1 MKKITLLMIALFTI
15 SVAMAQTTY
24 SPIYDGTFGNA
35 IYSQTFTFP
44 TGAEAWAGFA
54 NNNTSIYPLS
64 FPNGGEVRFKATVAT
79 DAEVFFRFERL
90 PHPDVEPSI
99 ITANV
104 SLLASNTAGTEY
116 SVTIPTHATQTYS
129 SALVYIV
136 TRDVNVTLSEIKI
149 ITFDTDGT
157 TVLKSDT
164 PVYDGIF
171 GNAIYSQT
179 FNFPTGA
186 EAWAGFANNNTSIY
200 PMTFPAGGEVKFKA
214 TVATDAEV
222 FFRFERLPHPDVEP
236 AINTANVSILASNTA
251 GTEYSVT
258 IPTHATQTYSSALLY
273 VVTRDVDVVLSE
285 FSITANADTASVDDF
300 FANSVKLHPNPANG
314 VVRFSTVTNEAL
326 EVSVYDLLGKQVIPV
341 RTVQSQLNI
350 SSLNPGMYFVNMKQG
365 ASVATKK
372 LLVN

>member
-1 MKKITLLMIALFTI
+1 MIALFTI

-90 PHPDVEPSI
+90 PHPDVEPS
-99 ITANV
+99 
-104 SLLASNTAGTEY
+104 
-116 SVTIPTHATQTYS
+116 
-129 SALVYIV
+129 
-136 TRDVNVTLSEIKI
+136 
-149 ITFDTDGT
+149 
-157 TVLKSDT
+157 
-164 PVYDGIF
+164 
-171 GNAIYSQT
+171 
-179 FNFPTGA
+179 
-186 EAWAGFANNNTSIY
+186 
-200 PMTFPAGGEVKFKA
+200 
-214 TVATDAEV
+214 
-222 FFRFERLPHPDVEP
+222 
-236 AINTANVSILASNTA
+236 INTANVSILASNTA

-326 EVSVYDLLGKQVIPV
+326 EVSVYDLLGKQVIPA
-341 RTVQSQLNI
+341 RTVQSELNI

-365 ASVATKK
+365 TSVATKK